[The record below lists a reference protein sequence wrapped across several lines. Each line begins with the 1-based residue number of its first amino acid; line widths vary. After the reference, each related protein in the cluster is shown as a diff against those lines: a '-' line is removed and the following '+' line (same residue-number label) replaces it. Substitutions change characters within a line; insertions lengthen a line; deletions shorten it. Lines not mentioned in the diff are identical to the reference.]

1 MKAVVISEPNKISL
15 ENKEIPVPP
24 AGFARI
30 KVKAAAICATDLEV
44 LSGNIAANYPI
55 TPGHEWSGVVD
66 AVGSSEDE
74 GWVGKNVIGSSD
86 VVCLKCDACR
96 SGNWRYC
103 EEFEEIG
110 FRRNGAYAEYML
122 APVYGLCEKPDNVPF
137 VNAALCEPLGVALG
151 TLKKAR
157 AKAGQTLLIIGAGSI
172 GLCMLA
178 AAKTM
183 GLDKIVVCGRTRDRL
198 GFAEQL
204 GAYATVATKEK
215 DLEEEMKR
223 LHPKGTDLVIDA
235 TGAEQ
240 CIQQSLRILKKGGT
254 LALAGYG
261 GGKIMNIRIDDIH
274 IKNLKVIG
282 AGNNWNMHQ
291 KALDLMASGKVD
303 LSCFLTETIRLE
315 DYEKGLHLA
324 KTRPAGFLKA
334 VFVNE

>member
-1 MKAVVISEPNKISL
+1 MKAIVVKNPNDVCL
-15 ENKEIPVPP
+15 ADVEIPIPP
-24 AGFARI
+24 PGFARI
-30 KVKAAAICATDLEV
+30 KVKAAAICATDLEI
-44 LSGNIAANYPI
+44 LSGNIPANYPI

-66 AVGSSEDE
+66 AVGSKDDE
-74 GWVGKNVIGSSD
+74 KWVGKSVIGSSD

-110 FRRNGAYAEYML
+110 FKRNGAYAEYML
-122 APVYGLCEKPDNVPF
+122 APVYGLCEKPENLPF
-137 VNAALCEPLGVALG
+137 ENAALCEPLGVALG

-157 AKAGQTLLIIGAGSI
+157 ARAGQKMLVIGAGSI
-172 GLCMLA
+172 GLCMLV

-183 GLDKIVVCGRTRDRL
+183 GLKKIVVCGRSSNGLAHAKT
-198 GFAEQL
+198 L
-204 GAYATVATKEK
+204 GAYATIATKEQ
-215 DLEEEMKR
+215 DLEEEMKKI
-223 LHPKGTDLVIDA
+223 HPEGTDLVVDA
-235 TGAEQ
+235 TGAEE
-240 CIQQSLRILKKGGT
+240 CIQKSLCILKKGGT

-291 KALDLMASGKVD
+291 KALDLMADGTID
-303 LSCFLTETIRLE
+303 LSCFISERIALE
-315 DYEKGLHLA
+315 DYEKGLRMA
-324 KTRPAGFLKA
+324 KTRPFGFVKA